1 MINPG
6 TKTGDIYEP
15 EFKKPDP
22 ASAAAKQLLAWRY
35 MPEAKEMEQLIA
47 FFEESAGAE
56 QQLTK
61 REQDQ

>member
-1 MINPG
+1 MINPD

-22 ASAAAKQLLAWRY
+22 ASDAAKQYLAWRY

-56 QQLTK
+56 
-61 REQDQ
+61 E